1 MNVLLVSQCSKG
13 ALVETRRILDQFA
26 ERRGERTW
34 QTPITQAGLDT
45 LRRLLRQT
53 ARKNTAVACHWI
65 RGKNHSELLWIVGD
79 ASRFNAT
86 GAVPTNTT
94 RRNILKT
101 GDENDWH
108 TGEDIRLLAQLAALL
123 HDLGK
128 ASRAFQGR
136 LRGQTTGPNLYH
148 HEWVSL
154 RLFQA
159 FVGKD
164 GDEAWLTRL
173 AAPET
178 WNQEC
183 WTAPDRYE
191 RDGLDAPSP
200 APFPHLPPLAAAV
213 AWLILTHHRL
223 PLIPVKDPEGQQR
236 RLGYRAPHF
245 NLLWLEKPLALVT
258 HAWNEV
264 EKTAP
269 AKQIAEFWQPAGP
282 LPVLSPL
289 WQAQAAR
296 VAKGLLARLP
306 HWTTP
311 WLENPYVLQLA
322 RLSLMLAD
330 HHFSSLPP
338 EPRKQPLASK
348 ALYANTAEPGQLKQE
363 LAEHLL
369 GVAREAGLIAH
380 ALPGL
385 AQHLPRLARHRGL
398 RKPSANP
405 RFMWQNKAAEAA
417 QGLAGD
423 ARDQG
428 AFIINM
434 ASTGCG
440 KTLAN
445 ARILY
450 ALADPGLGLRA
461 TFALGLR
468 TLTLQTGRAYRQD
481 LHLGEDELAV
491 LVGGSANRALFDY
504 YQARQEALGAASAQ
518 ALLEEDSHVL
528 YSGDTG
534 NHPLLARA
542 LRDPAIRQLIAAPML
557 ACTVDHLIPASD
569 SLRGGRQI
577 APMLRLMSSDLVLDE
592 LDDYQLQDLPALTRL
607 VHLAGMLGTRVLL
620 SSATLPPDL
629 VKGMFAAYGAGRA
642 IYRANRGRPGDTDRS
657 IPCLWVDEFGCQPLA
672 CGADEDFS
680 QAHEGFVARRV
691 TQLKQAPVLRR
702 GALLP
707 LDIPPGKEETLYP
720 AFAEKI
726 REAALE
732 LHRDQGEKDARSGKR
747 VSFGLVRLANIGPL
761 FQVAQ
766 ALITQGVPQGFR
778 LHLCVYHARL
788 PLIQRSA
795 LENLL
800 DGVLDRREQN
810 LGGGLGHPAVRAA
823 LDLYPEPEQLFIVLA
838 SPVCEVGRDW
848 DGDWAL
854 GEPSSLRA
862 LIQLAG
868 RVQRHRCKAPERPNV
883 LVFDTNLS
891 HLRHRKPDR
900 PVFIRPGFEST
911 APDQPQFR
919 LASHWLHDLLRPEE
933 YQAISA
939 IPRVQ
944 PPPQPWQPQQYWVDL
959 EQARI
964 QAAMAPQPRSSTA
977 APSRYLPPVLPLGRD
992 EAACAWVYP
1001 QAALTGVL
1009 PQQQPFR
1016 EETEPRTTL
1025 VFLPDGEE
1033 SLQLHRVE
1041 KDRQAPGH
1049 RLYVPVDTSLRHD
1062 LNLAPGP
1069 GITPWGCFDLL
1080 TLLRDQAEYLDLPL
1094 EACARRFATVDVPD
1108 CDQGWRYHPWL
1119 GFTPCK

>member
-79 ASRFNAT
+79 ARRFNAA

-108 TGEDIRLLAQLAALL
+108 RGEDIRLLAQLAALL

-128 ASRAFQGR
+128 ASRAFQAR
-136 LRGQTTGPNLYH
+136 LRGRDVGPNLYR

-159 FVGKD
+159 FVGQD

-173 AAPET
+173 AAPAT
-178 WNQEC
+178 WDQDT
-183 WTAPDRYE
+183 WTAPGRYG
-191 RDGLDAPSP
+191 RDGLDAPAP
-200 APFPHLPPLAAAV
+200 TPFPHLPPLAAAL
-213 AWLILTHHRL
+213 AWLILSHHRL

-236 RLGYRAPHF
+236 WLGCRAPHF
-245 NLLWLEKPLALVT
+245 NRLWLEKPLALVT
-258 HAWNEV
+258 HAWNEG
-264 EKTAP
+264 EKAAP
-269 AKQIAEFWQPAGP
+269 AKQITPFWQPAAP
-282 LPVLSPL
+282 LPVLSPA

-296 VAKGLLARLP
+296 IAKGLLARLP
-306 HWTTP
+306 LWQTP
-311 WLENPYVLQLA
+311 WLENPYVLHLA

-330 HHFSSLPP
+330 HHYSSLPS
-338 EPRKQPLASK
+338 EPRQSPPAPK
-348 ALYANTAEPGQLKQE
+348 ALYANTSGPGELKQE

-380 ALPGL
+380 ALPGV
-385 AQHLPRLARHRGL
+385 ARHLPRLARHRGL
-398 RKPSANP
+398 RKPSPNP
-405 RFMWQNKAAEAA
+405 RFAWQNKAAEAA
-417 QGLAGD
+417 RSLGEKAL
-423 ARDQG
+423 DQG

-468 TLTLQTGRAYRQD
+468 TLTLQTGRAYGQD
-481 LHLGEDELAV
+481 LHLAEDELAV
-491 LVGGSANRALFDY
+491 LVGGSANRALFNY
-504 YQARQEALGAASAQ
+504 YQARQEARGAASAQ

-542 LRDPAIRQLIAAPML
+542 LKDPAIRQLIAAPL
-557 ACTVDHLIPASD
+557 LVCTVDHLIPASD

-577 APMLRLMSSDLVLDE
+577 APMLRLMSGDLVLDE
-592 LDDYQLQDLPALTRL
+592 LDDYDLQDLPALTRL

-629 VKGMFAAYGAGRA
+629 VQGMFAAYRAGRA
-642 IYRANRGRPGDTDRS
+642 IYRANRGHPGTPPD
-657 IPCLWVDEFGCQPLA
+657 IPCLWVDEFSCQPPA
-672 CGADEDFS
+672 CLGEEDFS
-680 QAHEGFVARRV
+680 RAHEAFVAHRV
-691 TQLKQAPVLRR
+691 TQLQKAPPLRR
-702 GALLP
+702 AALLP
-707 LDIPPGKEETLYP
+707 LDLPLGKEEALYP
-720 AFAEKI
+720 AFAEKV
-726 REAALE
+726 RLACLD
-732 LHRDQGEKDARSGKR
+732 LHRSQGEKDALSGKR

-766 ALITQGVPQGFR
+766 ALITQGAPAGVR
-778 LHLCVYHARL
+778 IHLCVYHARL

-800 DGVLDRREQN
+800 DGVLDRRDQTP
-810 LGGGLGHPAVRAA
+810 GGGLGHPAIRAA
-823 LDLYPEPEQLFIVLA
+823 LDLHPEPDQLFIVLA

-868 RVQRHRCKAPERPNV
+868 RVQRHRCREPDQPNV
-883 LVFDTNLS
+883 LIFNTNL
-891 HLRHRKPDR
+891 RHFRRRGQDQPA
-900 PVFIRPGFEST
+900 FLRPGFEST
-911 APDQPQFR
+911 APDQSRFR
-919 LASHWLHDLLRPEE
+919 LTSHWLHDLLRPEE
-933 YQAISA
+933 YQALSA
-939 IPRVQ
+939 IPRIQ

-964 QAAMAPQPRSSTA
+964 RAAMAPRPREN
-977 APSRYLPPVLPLGRD
+977 APAISRYLPPVPPLERD
-992 EAACAWVYP
+992 EAASAWVYP

-1016 EETEPRTTL
+1016 EETEPHTTL
-1025 VFLPDGEE
+1025 VFLPDGEDR
-1033 SLQLHRVE
+1033 LQLHRME
-1041 KDRQAPGH
+1041 KDGQAPGH
-1049 RLYVPVDTSLRHD
+1049 PLYVPVDASLRHD
-1062 LNLAPGP
+1062 LNLVPGP
-1069 GITPWGCFDLL
+1069 GITPWGSFDLL
-1080 TLLRDQAEYLDLPL
+1080 TLLREQAEFLDLSL
-1094 EACARRFATVDVPD
+1094 DTCARRFTTVDVPESP
-1108 CDQGWRYHPWL
+1108 QGWRYHPWL
-1119 GFTPCK
+1119 GFTP